1 MTQKLIILILILLAF
16 CLAFPQGYNMQ
27 VVGSWRCPTGDL
39 SNPWVGGI
47 EVLGDYVI
55 MARFH
60 WRREGSDTLW
70 IIDVS
75 DKKNPTLAATYV
87 ETTLCPRPARIDNF
101 VTVPDSNL
109 IVVNYLCDDS
119 IVVRVLQLD
128 PSDSNLIIPRG
139 YMKHGMSLERLHEF
153 FGGF

>member
-1 MTQKLIILILILLAF
+1 
-16 CLAFPQGYNMQ
+16 MQ

-39 SNPWVGGI
+39 SDPWVGGI
-47 EVLGDYVI
+47 EVLGDYVV

-87 ETTLCPRPARIDNF
+87 ETTLCYRPARVVNF
-101 VTVPDSNL
+101 TVIEDSN
-109 IVVNYLCDDS
+109 
-119 IVVRVLQLD
+119 
-128 PSDSNLIIPRG
+128 IIAVFLLLSTTNRFS
-139 YMKHGMSLERLHEF
+139 YSASSSVE
-153 FGGF
+153 GGFLGLCCSKGLS

>member
-1 MTQKLIILILILLAF
+1 MPRKLIILILILFALS
-16 CLAFPQGYNMQ
+16 LAFPQGYNMQ

-39 SNPWVGGI
+39 SDPWVGGI

-60 WRREGSDTLW
+60 WRWEGSDTLW

-87 ETTLCPRPARIDNF
+87 ETTLCYRPALVNNF
-101 VTVPDSNL
+101 V
-109 IVVNYLCDDS
+109 IYL
-119 IVVRVLQLD
+119 
-128 PSDSNLIIPRG
+128 
-139 YMKHGMSLERLHEF
+139 
-153 FGGF
+153 